1 MRTTRTDRF
10 ESTLRTFPDSARDLV
25 QHMPHQGG
33 KLSSETCNKLMGL
46 LDVSIEELMI
56 RLLPLAKVFSIVPM
70 SNFHVGAVALAGE
83 NLVDGEMNLYLGA
96 NMEFEHL
103 PLNMSIH
110 AEQAVVMNAWHHG
123 ESLIKSIATS
133 ESPCGHCRQF
143 LKELSGSN
151 DLMLLKPAGKEND
164 YHESRLSEMLPAA
177 FSPMDLSNNSGF
189 MAAPKTTRKLCLA
202 GHSDDSIVQAAL
214 LAAQTAYAPYTGNFA
229 GCALQTPEG
238 EVVSGS
244 YMESV
249 AYNPSISPLH
259 STLLRLNLMKIEE
272 ASALDRI
279 VLVEKPTCI
288 RQKDLVEMFIR
299 SWTQHIE
306 FEYYIAE
313 EEECV

>member
-10 ESTLRTFPDSARDLV
+10 ESTLRIFPDSARDLV
-25 QHMPHQGG
+25 QHISHQGG
-33 KLSSETCNKLMGL
+33 KLSSETCNKLMDL

-56 RLLPLAKVFSIVPM
+56 RLLPLAKVFSIVPI

-83 NLVDGEMNLYLGA
+83 NLVDGEMILYVGA

-133 ESPCGHCRQF
+133 EPPCGHCRQF

-151 DLMLLKPAGKEND
+151 DLILLKPAGEDND

-177 FSPMDLSNNSGF
+177 FSPTDLSNNSGF

-214 LAAQTAYAPYTGNFA
+214 LAAQAAYAPYTGNLA

-244 YMESV
+244 YVESV

-259 STLLRLNLMKIEE
+259 STLLQLNLMKIEE
-272 ASALDRI
+272 AFALDRI

-299 SWTQHIE
+299 SWAQHIE
-306 FEYYIAE
+306 FEYHIAE